1 MKSTF
6 SFLGLFLVALLTA
19 MPSYAEVQVT
29 ATVSNNNVAVGD
41 RFILTININDNDDD
55 YQLDTSEL
63 ETSFNTSRPS
73 RSQSNQYINGT
84 FTQQT
89 QWQVSLQ
96 AKKVGTLTI
105 PALKIGKYK
114 TDPITIT
121 VTEVSQQAKSDS
133 DDDKTVFIE
142 NSIDKNSVYLG
153 QSFIFTT
160 KLYISKNSNQLDLDA
175 PYFEGAEVSVLGQD
189 KNNQTVIN
197 GIRYN
202 TITRQYLINATQS
215 GTFEIDSPLLS
226 GTLRKVVAVSE
237 WQNRVI
243 ADPINARGERL
254 TINVKAIPEDYQGDW
269 IVSDDLRLIEDNDLS
284 AQSYKVGEPIT
295 RSITLQIASVGKD
308 KLPNI
313 KLNYPKTLRVYPDQ
327 DQLEE
332 GQANGVNY
340 GVRTIRHAIIA
351 DKEGKLTLP
360 EIKLNWFNSRT
371 EQQETAILPE
381 QSLTIL
387 PADKLQTN
395 LPPSTQP
402 EIKQTEPTVIIDN
415 SSLIYWQV
423 TVAILIVIILLMV
436 FYHLSYRRLMANNK
450 QQKTIT
456 IAPLNQHYITLQN
469 SLKKGSAS
477 ACYSALLAYAQNQ
490 YPTLKSLSQ
499 LADKSTL
506 NEELK
511 QQLSDEIQHLQQCCS
526 DPSQQWQAERLA
538 ELIKTEQ
545 STRDS
550 QVETDP
556 MNLNP

>member
-469 SLKKGSAS
+469 SLKKGNAS

-550 QVETDP
+550 HVETDP